1 MMYGKKK
8 KGKSYGGDMTSG
20 MGGSMMPDV
29 GFPPGARRAADMKA
43 RKKRKP
49 AVNQK
54 TGTYSS
60 DK

>member
-1 MMYGKKK
+1 MYGKKK
-8 KGKSYGGDMTSG
+8 SMRGDVTSG